1 MDIVWQEPP
10 VEAIIGT
17 HHNDTFVEA
26 LRNNRNQ
33 WALYRDQVKQR
44 STKMNLAKKY
54 PDIEW
59 VSRLND
65 DGTYTIWARAK
76 EQ

>member
-10 VEAIIGT
+10 VEALIGT
-17 HHNDTFVEA
+17 NSNDKFVNA
-26 LRNNRNQ
+26 LRTNPNE
-33 WALYRDQVKQR
+33 WALYRDKVKQR
-44 STKMNLAKKY
+44 STKMNLARKY

-59 VSRLND
+59 VSRHND